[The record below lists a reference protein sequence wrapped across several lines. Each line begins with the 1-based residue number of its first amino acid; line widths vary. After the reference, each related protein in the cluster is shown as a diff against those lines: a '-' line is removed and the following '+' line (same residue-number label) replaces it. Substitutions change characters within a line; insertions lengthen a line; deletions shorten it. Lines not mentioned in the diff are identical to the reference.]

1 MYPHE
6 IDYLYI
12 VHLGVHDIFE
22 TENTRVAHVVTRLP
36 LCSSHTISTIQL
48 LVTIWRYCRRTLHN
62 WACTILLA
70 QVLQDMRNHENLV
83 DPASSHMLVSKVKPC
98 MCVYN
103 FLHDATANGSIIQ
116 LLIAYIWNSTWI
128 PSVILKLTHG

>member
-1 MYPHE
+1 
-6 IDYLYI
+6 
-12 VHLGVHDIFE
+12 
-22 TENTRVAHVVTRLP
+22 
-36 LCSSHTISTIQL
+36 
-48 LVTIWRYCRRTLHN
+48 
-62 WACTILLA
+62 
-70 QVLQDMRNHENLV
+70 
-83 DPASSHMLVSKVKPC
+83 MLVSKVKPC

>member
-1 MYPHE
+1 MCASMVV
-6 IDYLYI
+6 IDKSALGWIPCGTPVYL
-12 VHLGVHDIFE
+12 
-22 TENTRVAHVVTRLP
+22 
-36 LCSSHTISTIQL
+36 LCSGNIIQEL
-48 LVTIWRYCRRTLHN
+48 ACVLKLHCGAN
-62 WACTILLA
+62 DYDMCG
-70 QVLQDMRNHENLV
+70 QVIAMPCDLEQLQSVNLV